1 MASQKVLQQS
11 NTSHVLEQA
20 MISIQH
26 PSQQTPQSYPNS
38 FIRGVPKKRCD
49 CCPYGY
55 HIDLDFIRYCEQL
68 ALNAKQP
75 SDDQMQRRNLRRQRK
90 SMDVM
95 LGFNEALQDFESDI
109 LLYEQQQQQQQHSQ
123 QRLKPISTV
132 CEVN

>member
-11 NTSHVLEQA
+11 NTSHVLEQG

-26 PSQQTPQSYPNS
+26 PTQTTPKSYPNS
-38 FIRGVPKKRCD
+38 FIRGVPKIRCD

-68 ALNAKQP
+68 ALNASQP
-75 SDDQMQRRNLRRQRK
+75 SDDQLQRRNTRRQRK

-95 LGFNEALQDFESDI
+95 LGFNEALQNFESDI
-109 LLYEQQQQQQQHSQ
+109 LLYQQQHSQQ